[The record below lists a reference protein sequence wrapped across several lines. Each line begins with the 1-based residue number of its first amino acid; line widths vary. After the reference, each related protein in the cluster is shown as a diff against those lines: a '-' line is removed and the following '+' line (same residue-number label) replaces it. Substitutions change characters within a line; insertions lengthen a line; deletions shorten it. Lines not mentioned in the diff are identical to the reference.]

1 MYRFL
6 GVRHLD
12 FVPEG
17 KKDPVQGYKFF
28 FSESYDTM
36 QNVVGEVP
44 FSSFLTI
51 EAGKRIFSKYNEKN
65 PTMGSM
71 VEFVGYPVDLSFNRQ
86 GKVVDIRI
94 IEE

>member
-28 FSESYDTM
+28 FSESDD
-36 QNVVGEVP
+36 NVRDVVGEIP

-51 EAGKRIFSKYNEKN
+51 AAGSRIFSKYNEKN
-65 PTMGSM
+65 PSMGAL
-71 VEFVGYPVDLSFNRQ
+71 VEFVGFPVELSFDRR
-86 GKVVDIRI
+86 GKVVDIRF
-94 IEE
+94 EEE